1 MLARPPSLPEALRR
15 TLRDSFVVRVSHRG
29 RRTGTPR
36 VLETTYVWDG
46 GLRVYLSGYPGRRD
60 WVANMAAGPSVTLHT
75 VESEPRYDVPA
86 KARVLRGRDE
96 RMPHVL
102 AFVERWASRGA
113 GGWPLRLALRAVR
126 LNRALRLP
134 WWGPFYPVR
143 RLLDA
148 MPCVELEI
156 VGEPVVRRGPSPR
169 PTGARRT

>member
-1 MLARPPSLPEALRR
+1 MPDPPRTLPDALRR
-15 TLRDSFVVRVSHRG
+15 ILRQSFVVRVSHRG
-29 RRTGTPR
+29 RRTGIQR

-46 GLRVYLSGYPGRRD
+46 GVRVYLSGYPGRRD
-60 WVANMAAGPSVTLHT
+60 WVANMAADPHVTLYT
-75 VESEPRYDVPA
+75 VEARPGYAVPVE
-86 KARVLRGRDE
+86 ARVLRGREE
-96 RMPHVL
+96 RTPHVL

-156 VGEPVVRRGPSPR
+156 VGEPVVRRDPPPR
-169 PTGARRT
+169 PTGARRA

>member
-1 MLARPPSLPEALRR
+1 MPAPPPNLPDALRR
-15 TLRDSFVVRVSHRG
+15 TLRESFVVRVSHRG
-29 RRTGTPR
+29 RRTGIPR

-46 GLRVYLSGYPGRRD
+46 ALRVYLSGYPGRRD
-60 WVANMAAGPSVTLHT
+60 WVANMAADPSVTLYT
-75 VESEPRYDVPA
+75 IEGQPRYQVPVM
-86 KARVLRGRDE
+86 ARVLRGRDE

-113 GGWPLRLALRAVR
+113 GGWPLRLVLRAVR
-126 LNRALRLP
+126 LNWALRLP

-156 VGEPVVRRGPSPR
+156 VGEPVVRREPPPL

>member
-1 MLARPPSLPEALRR
+1 MPDPPRTLPDALRR
-15 TLRDSFVVRVSHRG
+15 ILRQSFVVRVSHRG
-29 RRTGTPR
+29 RRTGIQR

-46 GLRVYLSGYPGRRD
+46 GVRVYLSGYPGRRD
-60 WVANMAAGPSVTLHT
+60 WVANMAADPHVTLYT
-75 VESEPRYDVPA
+75 VEARPGYAVPA
-86 KARVLRGRDE
+86 KARVLRGREE
-96 RMPHVL
+96 RTPHVL

-156 VGEPVVRRGPSPR
+156 VGEPVVRRDPPPR
-169 PTGARRT
+169 PTGARRA